1 MRNTTL
7 ALSACAVLGVS
18 ASAVG
23 SDASDCDHVGFANVE
38 WTGESLMTDTAAM
51 LLEEL
56 GYETKVT
63 SASVQIA
70 FESVASGERDAF
82 LGLWLPT
89 QESMVRPYLDDG
101 EAEKLV
107 TNLEGAKYTLAVP
120 QYVYDA
126 GVTDFSDLNEH
137 ADRFGSEI
145 YGLESGNDGNVIIEE
160 MISDGAYDLSD
171 WSLVESS
178 EAAMLAQ
185 VRRATNREEWVVFL
199 GWAPHP
205 MNRNIE
211 MEYLTGGE
219 DYFGPDQGG
228 ATVHTLITAG
238 YAEQCPNVARFL
250 EQFTVSVE
258 ERNEGEAYVM
268 DDEMSNREAARAL
281 IESRPELLERW
292 LEGVSTRDGEDDAL
306 EVVRQSLGI

>member
-1 MRNTTL
+1 MRKTTL
-7 ALSACAVLGVS
+7 ALTAGAALGIS

-23 SDASDCDHVGFANVE
+23 SDASDCDHVSFANVE

-56 GYETKVT
+56 GYETEVT
-63 SASVQIA
+63 SASVQIS
-70 FESVASGERDAF
+70 FESVASGDRDAF

-89 QESMVRPYLDDG
+89 QESMIRPYLDDG
-101 EAEKLV
+101 RAEKLV

-126 GVTDFSDLNEH
+126 GVTDFSDLKDH
-137 ADRFGSEI
+137 ADRFSAEI
-145 YGLESGNDGNVIIEE
+145 YGLESGNDGNMIIEE
-160 MISDGAYDLSD
+160 MISDDAYGLSD

-228 ATVHTLITAG
+228 ASVHTLITDG
-238 YAEQCPNVARFL
+238 YAEQCPNVGRFL

-292 LEGVSTRDGEDDAL
+292 LDGVKTRDGDDDAL
-306 EVVRQSLGI
+306 EVVRDSLGV

>member
-1 MRNTTL
+1 MAVHDHAGRNT
-7 ALSACAVLGVS
+7 
-18 ASAVG
+18 
-23 SDASDCDHVGFANVE
+23 
-38 WTGESLMTDTAAM
+38 
-51 LLEEL
+51 
-56 GYETKVT
+56 
-63 SASVQIA
+63 
-70 FESVASGERDAF
+70 
-82 LGLWLPT
+82 
-89 QESMVRPYLDDG
+89 
-101 EAEKLV
+101 
-107 TNLEGAKYTLAVP
+107 
-120 QYVYDA
+120 
-126 GVTDFSDLNEH
+126 
-137 ADRFGSEI
+137 

-185 VRRATNREEWVVFL
+185 VRRATNREEWIVFL

-258 ERNEGEAYVM
+258 ERNEGESYVM